1 MDLRK
6 CVKKEKAGTLGK
18 RTITGRSQGTWAGES
33 GALGP
38 AVPWTLPSSCACTRP
53 VSLKGE
59 SSLESSHLQVKAMVS
74 DF

>member
-1 MDLRK
+1 MDLRI
-6 CVKKEKAGTLGK
+6 CVKKEKAWTLGE
-18 RTITGRSQGTWAGES
+18 RAITSRSQNTWAGES

-38 AVPWTLPSSCACTRP
+38 AVPRTLPSSSTCTCP

-59 SSLESSHLQVKAMVS
+59 SSLESSHLQVNAMVS